1 MIFRYSVWILGGE
14 ILSTFI
20 AFYIV
25 EAGVGLVAEEEEEPK
40 NGYPPI
46 WSAIERLPSSI
57 ETQRKMRNPSRN

>member
-40 NGYPPI
+40 NGYPPGTPQFGLR
-46 WSAIERLPSSI
+46 SKDCLL
-57 ETQRKMRNPSRN
+57 Q